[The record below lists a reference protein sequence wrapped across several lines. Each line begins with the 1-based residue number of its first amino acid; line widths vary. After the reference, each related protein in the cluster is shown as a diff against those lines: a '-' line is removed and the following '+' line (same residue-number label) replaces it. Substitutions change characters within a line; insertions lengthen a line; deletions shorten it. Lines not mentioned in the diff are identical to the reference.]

1 MKGQQTSIIKKNI
14 VKDMLNAHEFHYK
27 GEYNTQPSLTI
38 PDQTMELS
46 QLIDRFTRGLP
57 VTTFKPVYDE
67 TGDLPDPRRMDIADY
82 NELRK
87 NAALELQRLTK
98 EKEERERQHIENQ
111 QNELINQRVEEEIKK
126 RQNVQNL

>member
-1 MKGQQTSIIKKNI
+1 MKGQQTTITKKNI
-14 VKDMLNAHEFHYK
+14 IKDMLNADEFPYK

-46 QLIDRFTRGLP
+46 LLIDRFTRGLP
-57 VTTFKPVYDE
+57 ITTFKPVYDE
-67 TGDLPDPRRMDIADY
+67 TGDMPDPRRLDIAEY
-82 NELRK
+82 NEMRK
-87 NAALELQRLTK
+87 NAALELQRLTQ
-98 EKEERERQHIENQ
+98 EKEQRERQEIENQ

>member
-1 MKGQQTSIIKKNI
+1 MKGQQTNTIKKI
-14 VKDMLNAHEFHYK
+14 IIKDMLNADEFPYK

-67 TGDLPDPRRMDIADY
+67 TGEMPDPRKLDIAEY
-82 NELRK
+82 NEMRK
-87 NAALELQRLTK
+87 NAALELQRLTQ
-98 EKEERERQHIENQ
+98 EKEERERQEIENQ
-111 QNELINQRVEEEIKK
+111 QRELINQKVEEELKK
-126 RQNVQNL
+126 RINVQNL

>member
-1 MKGQQTSIIKKNI
+1 MKGQQTTITKKNI
-14 VKDMLNAHEFHYK
+14 IKDMLNADEFPYK

-57 VTTFKPVYDE
+57 ITTFKPVYDE
-67 TGDLPDPRRMDIADY
+67 TGDMPDPRRLDIAEY
-82 NELRK
+82 NEMRK
-87 NAALELQRLTK
+87 NAALELQRLTQ
-98 EKEERERQHIENQ
+98 EKEQRERQETENQ

>member
-1 MKGQQTSIIKKNI
+1 MKEQQTNTTKKTRI
-14 VKDMLNAHEFHYK
+14 KDMLNAHEFKYK

-46 QLIDRFTRGLP
+46 QLIERFTRGLP
-57 VTTFKPVYDE
+57 VNTFKPVYDE

-98 EKEERERQHIENQ
+98 EKEERDRQEIENQ
-111 QNELINQRVEEEIKK
+111 QNELNNKK
-126 RQNVQNL
+126 V